1 MLEYWHVAPCFQTRV
16 SKSPLPNVKTHLLN
30 ESIQKIHAKNA
41 LQKTQYNEQISG
53 YKQRT
58 ELRGPRDTHFKW
70 TTKQRYLILKITKKR
85 NHFKGFKNKKN

>member
-53 YKQRT
+53 CSNARNFVDHEILISNGQLSK
-58 ELRGPRDTHFKW
+58 DT
-70 TTKQRYLILKITKKR
+70 
-85 NHFKGFKNKKN
+85 